1 MFASDLNNQ
10 WNDFPL
16 HATFVPFLHEAMQYL
31 SGGRRLADYL
41 VAQVPAGVPAAPG
54 VAAMAGV
61 SGAAPGLVAVNV
73 DPAESDS
80 SRLSV
85 AEFQTAVTR
94 LKDLAVAE
102 QDVEAR
108 QQEERQHLWQYVLAL
123 MIAMLIVESVV
134 ATRTA

>member
-1 MFASDLNNQ
+1 
-10 WNDFPL
+10 
-16 HATFVPFLHEAMQYL
+16 
-31 SGGRRLADYL
+31 
-41 VAQVPAGVPAAPG
+41 VPAGVPAVPG
-54 VAAMAGV
+54 VAAFGGV

-73 DPAESDS
+73 DPVESDS

-85 AEFQTAVTR
+85 DEFQTAVTR

-123 MIAMLIVESVV
+123 MIGMLMVESVV